1 MAYTPQQVVWES
13 IFMLLVLK
21 IPVVYLGLVVWWA
34 IKAEPK
40 PEEPALLVP
49 VAPLPE
55 PRPPVTY
62 AWRAG
67 RGDAGWRRSGR
78 PPRRPAGGRSVAA
91 RAEARR

>member
-1 MAYTPQQVVWES
+1 MVWES
-13 IFMLLVLK
+13 IFMLVVLK

-49 VAPLPE
+49 VAALPE
-55 PRPPVTY
+55 PRPSPH
-62 AWRAG
+62 AWRG
-67 RGDAGWRRSGR
+67 RRGDTSWRRSGR
-78 PPRRPAGGRSVAA
+78 PPRRPVGGRSATA